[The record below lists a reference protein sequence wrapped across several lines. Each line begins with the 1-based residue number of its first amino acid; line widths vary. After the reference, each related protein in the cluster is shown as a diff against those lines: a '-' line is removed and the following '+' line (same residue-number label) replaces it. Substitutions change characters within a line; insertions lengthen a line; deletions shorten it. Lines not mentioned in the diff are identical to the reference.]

1 MLSTI
6 SSFYLENPS
15 LYLANAGI
23 PLFSQSIFYQML
35 LLIPVIVIEAF
46 VHKKLLKTT
55 TKKAV
60 LVALFTNIL
69 STIVGELLVVLPIGA
84 FIGTIIFG
92 STVPVQ
98 PGSFPFLPLEVIIT
112 LVPMFVFSVVLES
125 FIGSF
130 RFKAVAQEK
139 VKQSFL
145 LANAFTYLMLE
156 ILAITQLIKGYIEGR
171 G

>member
-1 MLSTI
+1 MLFSA
-6 SSFYLENPS
+6 SSFYLGNHS

-23 PLFSQSIFYQML
+23 PLFSQSIFYQIL
-35 LLIPVIVIEAF
+35 LLIPVIAIEAF

-55 TKKAV
+55 IKKAI
-60 LVALFTNIL
+60 LVALSTNVL
-69 STIVGELLVVLPIGA
+69 STIVGGLLVVLPIGA
-84 FIGTIIFG
+84 FVGTIIFG

-98 PGSFPFLPLEVIIT
+98 PGSFPFLPLEVIVT
-112 LVPMFVFSVVLES
+112 LIPMFLFSVVLES
-125 FIGSF
+125 FVGRS
-130 RFKAVAQEK
+130 RFKAVEQGK